1 MLRAIHKVQ
10 FVSNCFLALYSS
22 ILDLKETM
30 TYVKYVII
38 FSVQYYGVQDR
49 VVWCI
54 NTLVFIIY
62 LFCFVFCTFCFT
74 PLIPQ

>member
-22 ILDLKETM
+22 ILDVKETL
-30 TYVKYVII
+30 TVKYVII

-54 NTLVFIIY
+54 NTLMSIIY
-62 LFCFVFCTFCFT
+62 L
-74 PLIPQ
+74 